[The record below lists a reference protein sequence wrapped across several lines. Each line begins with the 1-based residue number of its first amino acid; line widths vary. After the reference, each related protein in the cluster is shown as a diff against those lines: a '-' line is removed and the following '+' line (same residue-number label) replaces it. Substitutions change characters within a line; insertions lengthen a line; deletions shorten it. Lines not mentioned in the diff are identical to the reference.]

1 MKLNI
6 GLDAMGGDYAPRET
20 VAGAVLAAKQWEGQV
35 EFYLFGRKADIER
48 ELSSYPIQKNI
59 HIVDCPE
66 VIEMGEHPTK
76 ALPKKPLSSIMVGF
90 DYLKNKKI
98 DAFAGA
104 GNTGAMIVAAMYTVK
119 PIEGIIRP
127 CITSILPKEE
137 GGVNILLDV
146 GANADCKPDVL
157 YQFAILGSIYA
168 KNVLNIDNPRVGLL
182 NIGEEEEKGN
192 MLTQVAYRLMKNSED
207 FNFVGNVEGRDLFI
221 DKADVIV
228 CDGFTGNVVLK
239 TAEAFYTLI
248 KKRNL
253 EDDYF
258 KRFNF
263 ENYGGTPILGIN
275 APVIVGHG
283 ISNASTISNMLNL
296 AKEVA
301 EAGLSEKIKIALVH
315 E

>member
-1 MKLNI
+1 
-6 GLDAMGGDYAPRET
+6 
-20 VAGAVLAAKQWEGQV
+20 
-35 EFYLFGRKADIER
+35 
-48 ELSSYPIQKNI
+48 
-59 HIVDCPE
+59 
-66 VIEMGEHPTK
+66 
-76 ALPKKPLSSIMVGF
+76 MVGF